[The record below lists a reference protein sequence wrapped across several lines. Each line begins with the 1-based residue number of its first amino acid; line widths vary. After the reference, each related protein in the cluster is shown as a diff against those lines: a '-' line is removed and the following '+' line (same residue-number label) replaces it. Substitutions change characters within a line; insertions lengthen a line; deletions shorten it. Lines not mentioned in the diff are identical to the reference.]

1 MTETKVRMREV
12 GERAVVLGA
21 SMGGLLAARVLSD
34 FYRTVTVVERDL
46 LPGEPAQR
54 RGVPQGQHVHGLL
67 SSGSRVLDELF
78 PGLLADLVAN
88 GAIVL
93 EGDPS
98 HVCMRLGGH
107 ELGRSGR
114 LTDPKAL
121 TSYLASRPFLE
132 AHVRN
137 RLRAIGNV
145 AILDGHDAV
154 ELIAAQPHRVTG
166 VRVANRD
173 DGIEQVLDA
182 DLVVDALGRSARTPA
197 FLDRLGY
204 GRPPEERIVVQV
216 TYASQLLR
224 VPPGTLTE
232 KLILVGAL
240 PERPTG
246 GALFACENDTWIVT
260 LAGMTRH
267 EPPVDRAGMLRFAAD
282 FAPAPMMAA
291 LRAAEPL
298 SEVSRYRYPASQWR
312 RYDEMRRFP
321 AGLLVVGD
329 AICSFNPVYGQGMSV
344 AALEAIA
351 LRDCLRRG
359 TSGLSRRFFRAAAQP
374 IGAAWQLAAGA
385 DLALPEAQGRRSAA
399 MRLGNWY
406 TERVLAAAESDIV
419 VTERFLRVTNFVD
432 RPVRLLHPSVMM
444 RVATS
449 NRRRRQRNGV
459 FEPHSDTSQFAAP
472 Q

>member
-1 MTETKVRMREV
+1 LE
-12 GERAVVLGA
+12 
-21 SMGGLLAARVLSD
+21 
-34 FYRTVTVVERDL
+34 
-46 LPGEPAQR
+46 
-54 RGVPQGQHVHGLL
+54 
-67 SSGSRVLDELF
+67 ELF

-88 GAIVL
+88 GANVL
-93 EGDPS
+93 DGDPS
-98 HVCMRLGGH
+98 LVCVRFGGH
-107 ELGRSGR
+107 DLARSGR
-114 LTDPKAL
+114 LTDPKVL

-145 AILDGHDAV
+145 AIWDGHDAV
-154 ELIAAQPHRVTG
+154 ELIAAQPHRITG
-166 VRVANRD
+166 VRVADRD
-173 DGIEQVLDA
+173 GGLEQELDA
-182 DLVVDALGRSARTPA
+182 DLVVDGLGRSARTPA

-216 TYASQLLR
+216 AYASQLLR
-224 VPPGTLTE
+224 VPHGTLTE

-260 LAGMTRH
+260 LVGMTGH

-291 LRAAEPL
+291 LRAAKPL

-312 RYDEMRRFP
+312 RYDKMRRFP
-321 AGLLVVGD
+321 AGLLVIGD

-344 AALEAIA
+344 AALEAVA

-359 TSGLSRRFFRAAAQP
+359 TSDLSSRFFRAAAQP

-385 DLALPEAQGRRSAA
+385 DLALPEVQGRRSAA
-399 MRLGNWY
+399 VRLGNWY
-406 TERVLAAAESDIV
+406 TERVLAAAESDTV

-432 RPVRLLHPSVMM
+432 PPLRLLHPSVVL
-444 RVATS
+444 RVAT
-449 NRRRRQRNGV
+449 NNHRRRKRNGV
-459 FEPHSDTSQFAAP
+459 VEPHSDTTQFAAH